1 VSVSPRQGRPEPP
14 RSAAPPLFEFDDP
27 ARGRLSVAAGETVV
41 LLGPSG
47 AGKTRLIRSLLGV
60 APPGGTRAGPPAG
73 LLVRGRPAGSEGL
86 APLAGWVPEGD
97 GVFLSDTVGDNVG
110 RPPANRSR
118 NSAPCDPAAA
128 RDALDLVGLADRA
141 GEPVQGLGRGG
152 RRRVALARALAA
164 RRPLLVIDGELDPTI
179 WALLPELLEQA
190 RWIETVMLAASS
202 TAAITRF
209 GAATVALM
217 ADGRIVA
224 QAPLPAL
231 AASSDPDTRGVL
243 VRVTGL

>member
-1 VSVSPRQGRPEPP
+1 VSEPP
-14 RSAAPPLFEFDDP
+14 SPLFEFDDP
-27 ARGRLSVAAGETVV
+27 ARGRLSVASGGTVV

-60 APPGGTRAGPPAG
+60 APPVGARVGPPAG
-73 LLVRGRPAGSEGL
+73 LRVRGRPAGPDGV

-110 RPPANRSR
+110 RPPGI
-118 NSAPCDPAAA
+118 APVDAAA
-128 RDALDLVGLADRA
+128 AHDALDLVGLAARA

-179 WALLPELLEQA
+179 WALLPDLLEQA
-190 RWIETVMLAASS
+190 RWIETVVLAASS
-202 TAAITRF
+202 TAAIARF
-209 GAATVALM
+209 GAGTVALM

-231 AASSDPDTRGVL
+231 AASSDPDIRGVL
-243 VRVTGL
+243 VRVTGP